1 MGELISGAVKDG
13 WSCEGLSLLHQ
24 RGTIKTMEVA
34 ENTEIIS
41 SVLIVRNI
49 DHQKTMGNY

>member
-1 MGELISGAVKDG
+1 MGGLISGAVKDG